1 MPSWIRITRFVWGCL
16 AIAALA
22 GCAARHDAGTPVG
35 VKAAEA
41 MALEGSWVGQVW
53 EMPVHYVQGVRTIT
67 LQIARDGSWT
77 AAAGGTQCA
86 SGTASFHGGL
96 VVLGG
101 TRVGQDYCV
110 PYSLST
116 NDGRMRAVFE
126 TSFKG
131 RPASAMIGFDR
142 PPAAA
147 QTTAR

>member
-1 MPSWIRITRFVWGCL
+1 MPSRIRITRFVWGCL

-22 GCAARHDAGTPVG
+22 GCAARHDA
-35 VKAAEA
+35 VKGGADVAP
-41 MALEGSWVGQVW
+41 LEGTWVGQVW
-53 EMPVHYVQGVRTIT
+53 EMPVHYIQGVRTIT

-86 SGTASFHGGL
+86 SGTASVHGGL

-110 PYSLST
+110 PYSLTT
-116 NDGRMRAVFE
+116 NDGRMSAVFE

-131 RPASAMIGFDR
+131 RQASAMIGFDR
-142 PPAAA
+142 PPGAA